1 MGDRFDAGKGPFYD
15 PDDDKELLLSL
26 NGPVASRE
34 FMKRNLES
42 VFKLCVPFIEEH
54 YALLSITEASMS
66 LRAL

>member
-1 MGDRFDAGKGPFYD
+1 MGDRFDAGKGPQYD
-15 PDDDKELLLSL
+15 PDDDKELIESL

-54 YALLSITEASMS
+54 
-66 LRAL
+66 